1 MGEYVMKAKWK
12 STEQGTH
19 SLQQTIS
26 AGKEMAAL
34 AVGHPRK
41 VDPKEIARQL
51 VKNPKVQRTTMLAG
65 GALAAAAIGKTI
77 AQYTFYQ
84 TVVSREIKKSLKPL
98 CKQID
103 ELQTSVD
110 ELSRQ
115 CDQMQKQL
123 AQHKGGGRK
132 EKE

>member
-1 MGEYVMKAKWK
+1 MKEKCKAAG
-12 STEQGTH
+12 QGTH

-34 AVGHPRK
+34 AAGHPRK
-41 VDPKEIARQL
+41 VDPKVFAMQL
-51 VKNPKVQRTTMLAG
+51 VKNPKVQRTAVIAG

-77 AQYTFYQ
+77 MQYTFYQ
-84 TVVSREIKKSLKPL
+84 SVVSREIKKSLKPI
-98 CKQID
+98 CKQLD

-123 AQHKGGGRK
+123 AQHKGVGRK